1 VGDGVVTRPRDLAE
15 LVRAPA
21 ALSVPGDSL
30 AGASSSAWPAGA
42 GWAGGLRSAALPLAS
57 TCLYWAGMA
66 LNDWADREVDAVER
80 PERPI
85 PSRRVAPRTA
95 LAVAGGLTA
104 AGLGIAGLAGG
115 RRTLAVA
122 AVLAT
127 AVWAYDLAPKQGPLS
142 VATMASTRG
151 LDVLLG
157 ASAGGGPA
165 FRSATAPAALVA
177 LHTAG
182 VTALSRGEVRGGSVA
197 VAQGCVATTSAVA
210 VGSAVRALTAPAS
223 GTKGFVSLALSL
235 ALTGWYAVSV
245 LRGQVA
251 AVRTPDAATARRA
264 TGIGIRGL
272 VPLQSAAI
280 AAAGNPGLAL
290 GVAASTPVGAFAMR
304 RVSAT

>member
-1 VGDGVVTRPRDLAE
+1 VGDGAVTRLRDLAE

-21 ALSVPGDSL
+21 ALTVPGDSL
-30 AGASSSAWPAGA
+30 AGASSAGWPAGGGRSA
-42 GWAGGLRSAALPLAS
+42 GVRTAALPLAS

-66 LNDWADREVDAVER
+66 LNDWADRDVDAVER

-85 PSRRVAPRTA
+85 PSGRVPARTA

-122 AVLAT
+122 SVLAA
-127 AVWAYDLAPKQGPLS
+127 AVWAYDLAPKEGPLS

-157 ASAGGGPA
+157 ASAGGWPA
-165 FRSATAPAALVA
+165 LRRAAAPAALVA
-177 LHTAG
+177 LHTTG
-182 VTALSRGEVRGGSVA
+182 VTALSRGEVRGGSVS
-197 VAQGCVATTSAVA
+197 VARGCVAATSAVTVA
-210 VGSAVRALTAPAS
+210 SAARALTAHPPGRAGLAS
-223 GTKGFVSLALSL
+223 RIVSL
-235 ALTGWYAVSV
+235 ALTGWYAAGV
-245 LRGQVA
+245 LPAQVA
-251 AVRTPDAATARRA
+251 SVRTPDAATARRA

-272 VPLQSAAI
+272 VPLQSAAV

-290 GVAASTPVGAFAMR
+290 GVAASAPVGAFAMR

>member
-1 VGDGVVTRPRDLAE
+1 VGDGVVTRLRDLAV

-30 AGASSSAWPAGA
+30 AGAASAGWPAGP
-42 GWAGGLRSAALPLAS
+42 GWPGGVRSAALPVAS

-66 LNDWADREVDAVER
+66 LNDWADRDVDAVER

-85 PSRRVAPRTA
+85 PSGRVSAGTA
-95 LAVAGGLTA
+95 LAVAGGLTV

-115 RRTLAVA
+115 RHSLAVA
-122 AVLAT
+122 SVLAA

-157 ASAGGGPA
+157 ASAGGWPA
-165 FRSATAPAALVA
+165 LQRAAAPAALVA

-182 VTALSRGEVRGGSVA
+182 VTTLSRGEVHGGSASVA
-197 VAQGCVATTSAVA
+197 KGCVAATAAVTA
-210 VGSAVRALTAPAS
+210 GSTARALTTGTLGRWGVAS
-223 GTKGFVSLALSL
+223 QLVSL
-235 ALTGWYAVSV
+235 ALTGWYAAGV
-245 LRGQVA
+245 LRAQVA
-251 AVRTPDAATARRA
+251 AVRTPDAATVRRA

-272 VPLQSAAI
+272 VPLQSAAL
-280 AAAGNPGLAL
+280 AAAGSPGLAL
-290 GVAASTPVGAFAMR
+290 GLAASAPAGAYAMK

>member
-1 VGDGVVTRPRDLAE
+1 VGDGVVTRLRDLAV

-30 AGASSSAWPAGA
+30 AGAASAGWPAGP
-42 GWAGGLRSAALPLAS
+42 GWPGGVRSAALPVAS

-66 LNDWADREVDAVER
+66 LNDWADRDVDAVER

-85 PSRRVAPRTA
+85 PSGRVSAGTA
-95 LAVAGGLTA
+95 LAVAGGLTV

-115 RRTLAVA
+115 RRSLAVA
-122 AVLAT
+122 SVLAA

-157 ASAGGGPA
+157 ASAGGWPA
-165 FRSATAPAALVA
+165 LQRAAAPAALVA

-182 VTALSRGEVRGGSVA
+182 VTTLSRGEVHGGSAFVA
-197 VAQGCVATTSAVA
+197 KGCVAATAAVTA
-210 VGSAVRALTAPAS
+210 GSTARALTTGTPGRWGVAS
-223 GTKGFVSLALSL
+223 QLVSL
-235 ALTGWYAVSV
+235 ALTGWYAAGV
-245 LRGQVA
+245 LRAQVA
-251 AVRTPDAATARRA
+251 AVRTPDAATVRRA

-272 VPLQSAAI
+272 VPLQSAAL
-280 AAAGNPGLAL
+280 AAAGSPGLAL
-290 GVAASTPVGAFAMR
+290 GLAASAPAGAYAMK